1 MSAFT
6 TIRSIGAALPAD
18 VLAATVSDTQL
29 KGLKADDYH
38 LEYGVTPREAANRA
52 WSVLSNAWVGYR
64 DAIAKLPDGDRAV
77 GITRDKWLAVI
88 LRELGF
94 GRVPTTPAGGLVVE
108 ERSFPISH
116 AYDLTAGQVPL
127 HLLGWG
133 VPLDTKTP
141 GQPGAA
147 DRAPHA
153 MVQEYLNRADQAL
166 WAIISNGRILRI
178 LRDSST
184 LIGQSYVEFDLEAMF
199 DGEVFSDFVVLY
211 LVCHASRFEPD
222 VRDDAT
228 LQDCW
233 LERWRTYAAETGT
246 RALQALSPGVKRA
259 IESLGT
265 GFLRHPANN
274 LHHQLTD
281 KELTTED
288 LREALLRLVYRL
300 LFCFVAEDRGL
311 LLDPNADII
320 AKQRYAEWFSTSR
333 LRRIATRR
341 RGSGHADLW
350 QALSIVLNGLGQEAG
365 RPELGLPGL
374 GGLFDTGTIDV
385 VVGAQLAN
393 EPLLS
398 AIRHLT
404 VVQPAGGGPKRVVDY
419 RNLGAEELGSV
430 YESLLEFVP
439 RYDPST
445 RTFTLENAA
454 GNDRKTSGAYYTPSS
469 LIDCLLDSAL
479 DPLLDEA
486 ERATDP
492 QGALLAITVC
502 DPACG
507 SGHFL
512 VAAAKRIAARLSA
525 VRARAN
531 SNSSAE
537 PTIIDDQSAMHDV
550 VERCI
555 YGVDLNP
562 MAAELAKVSLW
573 LESVQP
579 GRALSFLN
587 GHIKVGNALLGTTPA
602 LLAAGIPDDAYT
614 ALDGDDKKIA
624 TAHKKLNKTERGGQ
638 DDLFS
643 NAGISVSTT
652 SLAAQVAAVE
662 ALPKASLTDVH
673 LTAQRFRDFDTSPE
687 LRTARLVADAWC
699 AAFVVG
705 KTPDI
710 PAITHATLTRLQKNP
725 PAFEQGQQ
733 LNGPADLATAEA
745 ALVQRTSEQYKFF
758 HWHLEFPQIFYV
770 ADSISSTD
778 GTGWQ
783 GGFSCVVGNPP
794 WERIK
799 LQEQEFFAAVDP
811 DIAAAPNAAAR
822 KKMIKELVERNPGL
836 HQEYETAKRRADG
849 ESQLIRLSGR
859 YPLCGRGDINT
870 YAIFAEHDRT
880 ITHENGRLGVI
891 LPTGIATDATTQYFF
906 KDLVTRRSLVSLI
919 DFENALPLFEGV
931 HRSFKFCLLTLA
943 GADQPIERAQFAFFL
958 HHPDELAREGARFE
972 LSPDELLLLNPNTGT
987 CPVFRSR
994 RDAEITLAIYRRH
1007 PILISDSDDTPAGN
1021 PWGLSFMTMF
1031 HMSNDSGLFRTREQL
1046 EADGWTLAG
1055 NVFERD
1061 NDKMLPLYVGMMLA
1075 SFDHRAADVVRNEA
1089 VAQRQNQ
1096 PSYLSDDAKSDPN
1109 RVNQPAYWVAGEEVA
1124 RRLQGW
1130 PTQEWTFGFSDITS
1144 PTNER
1149 SFLPYV
1155 FPRAAVGHSAP
1166 IASVLSHPASW
1177 YAAVASLAFD
1187 YVVRQKL
1194 GGLHMTFFIVEQLPV
1209 PPPEAFER
1217 LCPWDARTRYAEWI
1231 NPRVLEL
1238 TYTSHDMV
1246 PFARDLGDNGEP
1258 FRWDVERRAQLRA
1271 ELDACLFHL
1280 YGLSRADTEY
1290 VLGTFPIANRKDPEL
1305 TARILKAYDA
1315 LSAATS
1321 SGQPFVSEL
1330 SPPPGYGAR
1339 HG

>member
-320 AKQRYAEWFSTSR
+320 AKQRYSEWFSTSR

-624 TAHKKLNKTERGGQ
+624 AAHKKLNKTERGGQ

-643 NAGISVSTT
+643 NAGISVSTA

-705 KTPDI
+705 KTTDI

-733 LNGPADLATAEA
+733 ADGVADLASAEA
-745 ALVQRTSEQYKFF
+745 ELVQRTSEQYKFF
-758 HWHLEFPQIFYV
+758 HWHLEFPQIFRV
-770 ADSISSTD
+770 ADD
-778 GTGWQ
+778 VGEEGPGWQ
-783 GGFSCVVGNPP
+783 GGFSCVLGNPP
-794 WERIK
+794 WDK
-799 LQEQEFFAAVDP
+799 
-811 DIAAAPNAAAR
+811 
-822 KKMIKELVERNPGL
+822 
-836 HQEYETAKRRADG
+836 
-849 ESQLIRLSGR
+849 
-859 YPLCGRGDINT
+859 
-870 YAIFAEHDRT
+870 
-880 ITHENGRLGVI
+880 
-891 LPTGIATDATTQYFF
+891 
-906 KDLVTRRSLVSLI
+906 
-919 DFENALPLFEGV
+919 
-931 HRSFKFCLLTLA
+931 
-943 GADQPIERAQFAFFL
+943 
-958 HHPDELAREGARFE
+958 
-972 LSPDELLLLNPNTGT
+972 LSPDSREFFGDLVDGIRALPQDEKDERIDELLQQDAFRNRWLDHQRYLFATVHFLKRSGRFTMFAEGNLGKGDFNAYRSFVETALTIARTDGFASQVTPGNLYGGANASAIRKHLFDRCRLQDVLGLINT
-987 CPVFRSR
+987 
-994 RDAEITLAIYRRH
+994 RRH
-1007 PILISDSDDTPAGN
+1007 WFAEVDIDRFAAYAARIGGVTESFATRF
-1021 PWGLSFMTMF
+1021 GL
-1031 HMSNDSGLFRTREQL
+1031 D
-1046 EADGWTLAG
+1046 
-1055 NVFERD
+1055 
-1061 NDKMLPLYVGMMLA
+1061 
-1075 SFDHRAADVVRNEA
+1075 
-1089 VAQRQNQ
+1089 Q
-1096 PSYLSDDAKSDPN
+1096 PSDLA
-1109 RVNQPAYWVAGEEVA
+1109 QPPSG
-1124 RRLQGW
+1124 
-1130 PTQEWTFGFSDITS
+1130 S
-1144 PTNER
+1144 PQR
-1149 SFLPYV
+1149 
-1155 FPRAAVGHSAP
+1155 
-1166 IASVLSHPASW
+1166 
-1177 YAAVASLAFD
+1177 
-1187 YVVRQKL
+1187 
-1194 GGLHMTFFIVEQLPV
+1194 
-1209 PPPEAFER
+1209 
-1217 LCPWDARTRYAEWI
+1217 
-1231 NPRVLEL
+1231 
-1238 TYTSHDMV
+1238 
-1246 PFARDLGDNGEP
+1246 
-1258 FRWDVERRAQLRA
+1258 
-1271 ELDACLFHL
+1271 
-1280 YGLSRADTEY
+1280 
-1290 VLGTFPIANRKDPEL
+1290 
-1305 TARILKAYDA
+1305 
-1315 LSAATS
+1315 
-1321 SGQPFVSEL
+1321 
-1330 SPPPGYGAR
+1330 
-1339 HG
+1339 